1 MSVADQFL
9 LALTAWRENRGGGV
23 AGMQS
28 VINVIC
34 NRALKRGTTPYAECV
49 RRLQFS
55 SITATGDPELTLWP
69 ALDDKQFAIAQQLV
83 AAAAA
88 GTLEDIT
95 GGAVDYYAPHAIES
109 DKTITLPDGQTFPFP
124 AHWNLS
130 AVTFTREVAN
140 QLFFK

>member
-9 LALTAWRENRGGGV
+9 LALTAWRENRGGGI

-34 NRALKRGTTPYAECV
+34 NRARRHGTTPYAECV

-55 SITATGDPELTLWP
+55 SITAVGDPELILWP
-69 ALDDKQFAIAQQLV
+69 AQDDAQFAQAQQLV
-83 AAAAA
+83 NEAAS
-88 GTLEDIT
+88 GVLQDIT

-109 DKTITLPDGQTFPFP
+109 DKTITLPDGRTVPFP
-124 AHWNLS
+124 AHWNQA
-130 AVTFTREVAN
+130 AVTFTTEVAN